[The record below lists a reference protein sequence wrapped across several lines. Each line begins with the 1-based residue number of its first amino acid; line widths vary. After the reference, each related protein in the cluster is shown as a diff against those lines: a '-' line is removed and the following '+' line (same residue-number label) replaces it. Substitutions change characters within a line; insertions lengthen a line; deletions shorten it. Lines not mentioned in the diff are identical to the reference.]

1 MTTEKAPPGAAD
13 RPTTVASAPPGA
25 GATAVPA
32 LDDPRALSRGELQD
46 RAIRGAM
53 WTLVHVVVSL
63 PLAFVV
69 NIVIA
74 RVLGVVDYGRLAY
87 LSTVLALVGSAVE
100 FGVGTGVVQF
110 GSKAHAAGRYDEVK
124 RMLTAAQGYRVLVG
138 IPVLSLAVLLLVDVD
153 PVLLAIALVFGVV
166 IPCASGGPSDALAI
180 ENKTAQSAQATMIVN
195 LVTQVMVVIVAATV
209 GTADSIWAVRLVAVG
224 LGAIAYMC
232 FVAPMYRRALLRPR
246 FRRFPPGFWKFAVPA
261 GAAGMLEAFVSSR
274 SEVLVLTW
282 MSEPAAAGVFALAF
296 GLGVHLFAPA
306 QSLLGPLVP
315 AISGLREV
323 DVEAVGRALG
333 RTLRA
338 SSTATA
344 AVVAAATP
352 AFALLVP
359 TIYGPEFA
367 SVPPVLVVLSI
378 AGGLLVMA
386 GPLKAFLMARL
397 KGTWLLWMNLACLVV
412 DVGLTVA
419 LVRPLGV
426 WAAVLGNATAAVVLF
441 AGLLTLEVRSLGLS
455 AGRTLGTVLPF
466 LLGAAVSVVTWWGID
481 RIGAPPVPSAVL
493 AGVLGLGLFVGAVRL
508 ARTGLTPADAEAV
521 TRSVPARLRRV
532 AAPMLRVV
540 SASRA

>member
-1 MTTEKAPPGAAD
+1 MSTEE
-13 RPTTVASAPPGA
+13 RSAPPATLPDEGA
-25 GATAVPA
+25 PPVMS
-32 LDDPRALSRGELQD
+32 RAELQD
-46 RAIRGAM
+46 RAISGAL
-53 WTLVHVVVSL
+53 WTLVHVAVML

-87 LSTVLALVGSAVE
+87 LSTVLALVLTMIDL
-100 FGVGTGVVQF
+100 GVGTGLVQF

-124 RMLTAAQGYRVLVG
+124 HMLSAAQGYKMLVG
-138 IPVLSLAVLLLVDVD
+138 VPVVTTAVLLLIDAD
-153 PVLLAIALVFGVV
+153 PVLTGVALVFGVLV
-166 IPCASGGPSDALAI
+166 PLTFSGAGDALAI
-180 ENKTAQSAQATMIVN
+180 ENKTKQNAQSAMMVN
-195 LVTQVMVVIVAATV
+195 LVAQVMVVVAATTV
-209 GTADSIWAVRLVAVG
+209 GTADSIWAVRLVATGVG
-224 LGAIAYMC
+224 AVAYLF
-232 FVAPMYRRALLRPR
+232 FVAPMYRRVLLRPR
-246 FRRFPPGFWKFAVPA
+246 LRRFPPGFWAFALPA
-261 GAAGMLEAFVSSR
+261 GAAGMVEAFVSSR
-274 SEVLVLTW
+274 SEVMVLTW
-282 MSEPAAAGVFALAF
+282 LSEPEAAGVFALAI

-493 AGVLGLGLFVGAVRL
+493 AGVLGLGLFVGTVRL